1 MKFIKFFYLIS
12 LFAII
17 SAALA
22 GDVIVQTEFF
32 KKYLD
37 ENVQETKRNV
47 IHASE
52 IPSEVMQGFL
62 QSPFKDFSIQKVYK
76 VEDHAVEL
84 PVWTQNI
91 VRQEKENTKAFYM
104 LALAENINQNV
115 TAVLS
120 FTPQGKLLNAE
131 KN

>member
-1 MKFIKFFYLIS
+1 MNFIKFFYLIS

-22 GDVIVQTEFF
+22 EDVIVETEFF

-37 ENVQETKRNV
+37 ESVQETKRSV
-47 IHASE
+47 IHTSE
-52 IPSEVMQGFL
+52 IPSEVLQGFL
-62 QSPFKDFSIQKVYK
+62 QSPFKGLSIQKAYK
-76 VEDHAVEL
+76 VENYAVEL
-84 PVWTQNI
+84 PVWVKSLI
-91 VRQEKENTKAFYM
+91 HQEKESAKPFYV
-104 LALAENINQNV
+104 LALADNINQV